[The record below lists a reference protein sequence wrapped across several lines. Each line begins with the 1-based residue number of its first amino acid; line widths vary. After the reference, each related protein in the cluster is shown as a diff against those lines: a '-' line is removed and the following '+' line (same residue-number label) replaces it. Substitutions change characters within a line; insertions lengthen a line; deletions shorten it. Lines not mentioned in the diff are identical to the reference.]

1 MDGLLTIKPDFN
13 SYWWDM
19 HMKYT
24 NKSNM
29 MHKQQKKPDRTFR
42 INPAWNRAF
51 SGREEYNEN

>member
-24 NKSNM
+24 NKSKAT
-29 MHKQQKKPDRTFR
+29 HKQKKPDRTFQ

-51 SGREEYNEN
+51 SGREEYED